1 MSQPCSPTRP
11 KRRDS
16 LKEQW
21 DTTTKVVN
29 VKQKFHSNVADKYTE
44 LQKATFT
51 KWVNIQLRMIDIS
64 QLNSSNSPTKKIPEI
79 KSIDK
84 DFRDGKKLIQLLEV
98 LYPNDSELPKIERG
112 KTRHHYIANVNN
124 VLEFLKKHLDE
135 KSLIAL
141 EAIGA
146 VDIVDGNV
154 KLTLGLIWLTI
165 SKFLQMFS
173 VQFKV
178 TEEELEQVEE
188 RFKENIN
195 YKKENNNN
203 KYDDIQKFLFQ
214 NEDNLSFEQFQEQFR
229 SHFVE
234 EELLDDSNTI
244 FEEVDI
250 ESSKSSSHDDHPE
263 QKTFTE
269 DNSTSLQTSLQ
280 NNKTPHSLLPP
291 QIKIPNETIPS
302 LPISM
307 AVFPNKRLQDLSKSE
322 KRLSLPILQSHN
334 NNLTVNS
341 AKISSSDSKSFR
353 TLRLSSSPIKSNT
366 SNLLFWINMQLINYA
381 SLLPSSNYPLGD
393 FTGLNDGIVLA
404 ALIQYLNI
412 EWKMED
418 LNLLD
423 PDDIKNESNNTGNS
437 DEELYKEMKAKER
450 LSKCF
455 DIIEEKL
462 NIRQPKALISML
474 IEKDHN
480 DKERLKRTGL
490 AWSVYISEIFLAIT
504 KSKNQR
510 KEKKRQSRLLMLN
523 NIEEKKEEKEK
534 KEEGKKVKSKEHIIR
549 IVDYDAIYYQSPNNG
564 KHKKHKKSRGCLPFY
579 TSNDEDSFW
588 APSAASLIAMI
599 WDWTLHWLLN
609 DYEEDEDE
617 DYDSETDLF
626 FEV

>member
-1 MSQPCSPTRP
+1 MSQPSSPTKP
-11 KRRDS
+11 KRRNS

-29 VKQKFHSNVADKYTE
+29 VKQKFHSNAADKYTE

-51 KWVNIQLRMIDIS
+51 KWVNIQLRMIDIN
-64 QLNSSNSPTKKIPEI
+64 QLSPNKKIPEI

-84 DFRDGKKLIQLLEV
+84 DFRDGKKLVQLLEI
-98 LYPNDSELPKIERG
+98 LYPNDPELPKIERG
-112 KTRHHYIANVNN
+112 KTRHHHIANVNN

-173 VQFKV
+173 IQFEV

-195 YKKENNNN
+195 YKKENSTNN
-203 KYDDIQKFLFQ
+203 KYDDIQKFLFH
-214 NEDNLSFEQFQEQFR
+214 NEDDLSFEQFQQQFR

-234 EELLDDSNTI
+234 EELFDDSNTI
-244 FEEVDI
+244 LEEVEI
-250 ESSKSSSHDDHPE
+250 ESSSYDDHSG

-269 DNSTSLQTSLQ
+269 DNLENSSTTSQ
-280 NNKTPHSLLPP
+280 NNKTSPPLPP
-291 QIKIPNETIPS
+291 QVKISNESISS
-302 LPISM
+302 LPTSI
-307 AVFPNKRLQDLSKSE
+307 AEFPNKRLQDLSKSE
-322 KRLSLPILQSHN
+322 KRLSLPVFQSNNN
-334 NNLTVNS
+334 NNLTINS
-341 AKISSSDSKSFR
+341 ANISSSNSKPFR
-353 TLRLSSSPIKSNT
+353 TLRLSSSPINSNT

-381 SLLPSSNYPLGD
+381 SLLSLSNYPLQD
-393 FTGLNDGIVLA
+393 FIGLNDGIILS
-404 ALIQYLNI
+404 ALVQYLNI

-423 PDDIKNESNNTGNS
+423 PDDIKNAENLGE
-437 DEELYKEMKAKER
+437 DELYKEIKAKER

-455 DIIEEKL
+455 DIIEKKL
-462 NIRQPKALISML
+462 NVRQPKALISML
-474 IEKDHN
+474 IEKDYS

-490 AWSVYISEIFLAIT
+490 AWSVYISEIFLAVT

-523 NIEEKKEEKEK
+523 NIEENGEEG
-534 KEEGKKVKSKEHIIR
+534 EGKKEKPKEHIVRVI
-549 IVDYDAIYYQSPNNG
+549 DYDAIYYQSLIND
-564 KHKKHKKSRGCLPFY
+564 KQKKHKKSRGCLPFY

-588 APSAASLIAMI
+588 TPSAASLIAMI
-599 WDWTLHWLLN
+599 WEWTLHWLLN
-609 DYEEDEDE
+609 DNDDDDDDED
-617 DYDSETDLF
+617 DDDDDSETDLF
-626 FEV
+626 FGV